1 MKRTILTIGL
11 ALLVSFAFVSGVM
24 AQSQQKPAP
33 AATAPAATIEKFSGA
48 IDKIDGAKKEF
59 VVKQGKDQKSFYWDD
74 HTKFMQGDKAM
85 SFSDLKKGTDV
96 TVEYSKAGAK
106 LTAERVDISMAKT
119 SS

>member
-1 MKRTILTIGL
+1 MKRTILTMGL
-11 ALLVSFAFVSGVM
+11 SLMISLAFVSGVM
-24 AQSQQKPAP
+24 AQSQTKPAP
-33 AATAPAATIEKFSGA
+33 AATAPAPALEKFSGA
-48 IDKIDGAKKEF
+48 VDKIDSAKKEF

-106 LTAERVDISMAKT
+106 LTAERVDLGMKT
-119 SS
+119 SG